1 VLGNSSRVQFAASP
15 KVGQG
20 LTFSGLER
28 SKAGVKSDSNLTRR
42 NWLRSS
48 AIMAGAGFVSA
59 SQQAVRAAPSVSE
72 DDPGV
77 FNVIDFGA
85 KGDGNADD
93 TDAIQ
98 RAIDAAGNY
107 SRGNANKGGVVFLPA
122 GAFSVSKTLSIT
134 QAVKIFGRGQ
144 ATIDGATHI
153 VPASLDFDV
162 IKIVGVNWGVVLE
175 GFHIK
180 AYSRNGS
187 GGHFLRIQAC
197 QHVEVRGVHLI
208 DCWSGALVD
217 SSGDVV
223 FSDLNINGA
232 DVPGQGRFGI
242 KCTAVSPGNPNAT
255 QALNCGVSQWGD
267 NVRTMDG
274 FVLANGYNSLSA
286 INCGALNCN
295 RAFWSTAD
303 GDVAPNFFVVAFGCS
318 DHSNT
323 GVQLDDGAF
332 TQFTELLVTSSY
344 VDNVVIG
351 RNMGGPIAFS
361 NCVITTSGSIRPPHG
376 SGYRIFP
383 AQRSSISIT
392 GGSVYDVGGNG
403 FDISGSASAVVTGV
417 GISNIHHESAGDG
430 VRVSGDGNVTL
441 TGLSLTEIKNTALHL
456 MEDFTGSLMFSG
468 IHQQNANRG
477 IFDDGS
483 SGLITGDGSF
493 RINATMD
500 VDVSRNKNPGTCIR
514 TFGST
519 PWPYHPTPELP
530 ASGNSIQNTAGTNCM
545 VYITRGKVD
554 QIIVDGTRLGPQS
567 AVYLPVN
574 RAIEI
579 HYTGK
584 LEWVWQRVT

>member
-1 VLGNSSRVQFAASP
+1 MSALHTRLP
-15 KVGQG
+15 
-20 LTFSGLER
+20 LTFSDVGR
-28 SKAGVKSDSNLTRR
+28 SKAGMKSESALTRR

-48 AIMAGAGFVSA
+48 AIVAGATGFLVS
-59 SQQAVRAAPSVSE
+59 SQQAVTAAPPANS

-77 FNVIDFGA
+77 FNVMDFGA
-85 KGDGNADD
+85 KGDGKTDD

-122 GAFSVSKTLSIT
+122 GVFPVSKTLSVT

-175 GFHIK
+175 GFLIK
-180 AYSRNGS
+180 GYTRNGS

-197 QHVEVRGVHLI
+197 QHVQVRNVHLV
-208 DCWSGALVD
+208 DCWNGALVD

-232 DVPGQGRFGI
+232 DMPGEGRFGI
-242 KCTAVSPGNPNAT
+242 KCTAVSQGNPNAT
-255 QALNCGVSQWGD
+255 QVLNCSVSQWGD

-274 FVLANGYNSLSA
+274 FVLANGYNSLST

-303 GDVAPNFFVVAFGCS
+303 GGVAPNFFVVALGCS

-332 TQFTELLVTSSY
+332 TQFSELLVTSSY
-344 VDNVVIG
+344 ADNVTIG
-351 RNMGGPIAFS
+351 KNMGGPAAFS
-361 NCVITTSGSIRPPHG
+361 NCVITTSGGNRPPHG

-383 AQRSSISIT
+383 GQRSSISIA
-392 GGSVYDVGGNG
+392 GGSVHDVGGSG
-403 FDISGSASAVVTGV
+403 LDIAGNANVVVTGV
-417 GISNIHHESAGDG
+417 AISNTHNDKNGDA
-430 VRVSGDGNVTL
+430 VRISGDGRVTL
-441 TGLSLTEIKNTALHL
+441 TGLSLTEIKNTAIHVA
-456 MEDFTGSLMFSG
+456 EDFTGSLMFSG
-468 IHQQNANRG
+468 IHQQNADRG
-477 IFDDGS
+477 VFDDGS
-483 SGLITGDGSF
+483 SGLIAGDGSF
-493 RINATMD
+493 GVNATMD

-514 TFGST
+514 TYGST
-519 PWPYHPTPELP
+519 PWPYHPMPETPE
-530 ASGNSIQNTAGTNCM
+530 SGDSVQNTSGTNCM
-545 VYITRGKVD
+545 VYITRGKVKE
-554 QIIVDGTRLGPQS
+554 IIVDGTSVGAQS

-574 RAIEI
+574 RAIAV
-579 HYTGK
+579 HYAGE
-584 LEWVWQRVT
+584 LGWIWQRVV